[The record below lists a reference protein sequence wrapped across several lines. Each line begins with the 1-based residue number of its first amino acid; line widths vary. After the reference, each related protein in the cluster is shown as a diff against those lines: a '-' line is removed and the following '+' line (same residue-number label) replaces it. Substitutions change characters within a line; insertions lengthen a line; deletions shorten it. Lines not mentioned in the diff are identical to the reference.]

1 MIVCNVLNELRA
13 RKIVDTNPF
22 TSTEIDE
29 DAGHLREGPWEELIR
44 SGDGIFPDV
53 VGDYVWY
60 ECRGDGY
67 HAIEVSRTTTVSLHD
82 PAARETRRS
91 IWKYFYQRL
100 PSLLEE
106 HSWDCQLPTAGF
118 MLVTSVQSRRTTKL
132 RHNHDTKLEERSDRC
147 LHCKI
152 WGNTP
157 IRRTANSETVG
168 KATNYFHALPE
179 AVVEQLIGTEGYFW
193 GIWTLSIQEA
203 DGGKR
208 ESRFDL
214 HNSLTPMTCRPCVVR
229 VLSIIGEPFS
239 LRRMLIPD
247 SCETG
252 EKN

>member
-29 DAGHLREGPWEELIR
+29 DGEESIR

-53 VGDYVWY
+53 VGDYVRY
-60 ECRGDGY
+60 ECWEDQY
-67 HAIEVSRTTTVSLHD
+67 QAVEVSRTTTVSLHD

-91 IWKYFYQRL
+91 IQEYFYQRL

-106 HSWDCQLPTAGF
+106 HSWDCQLPTDGF

-132 RHNHDTKLEERSDRC
+132 EHNHDTELEERSNRR
-147 LHCKI
+147 LHCRI
-152 WGNTP
+152 WDNTP
-157 IRRTANSETVG
+157 MRRIVNPEAVEN
-168 KATNYFHALPE
+168 ATIYFHALPE
-179 AVVEQLIGTEGYFW
+179 AVVEQLIGNEEHFW

-208 ESRFDL
+208 EFRFDPAQFS
-214 HNSLTPMTCRPCVVR
+214 NSYDPHSGSAGAFVE
-229 VLSIIGEPFS
+229 LSS
-239 LRRMLIPD
+239 D
-247 SCETG
+247 
-252 EKN
+252 